1 MKIRDAVERDLPA
14 IVEIYNAAIPARIA
28 CGYTEPVSVESRQPW
43 YQQHPANCRPIWV
56 MEMEEKVPRPGK
68 FSDSD
73 VAEASRQKIVG
84 WLSFQFFYGTPAYH
98 ATAEVSIYIN
108 PHYQRMG
115 IGKKLLDKAISECSK
130 LGIRTLIGFIFAH
143 NIPSLRLFEKLGF
156 QRWGYL
162 PKVAEIENIERD
174 LVIVGLRVDK

>member
-1 MKIRDAVERDLPA
+1 MEMKIRDAVETDLPA
-14 IVEIYNAAIPARIA
+14 IVEIYNAAIPGRMA
-28 CGYTEPVSVESRQPW
+28 CGYSEPVSVESRQLW
-43 YQQHPANCRPIWV
+43 YQQHPANSRPIWV
-56 MEMEEKVPRPGK
+56 MEI
-68 FSDSD
+68 DD
-73 VAEASRQKIVG
+73 KIVG

-108 PHYQRMG
+108 PNYRRMG
-115 IGKKLLDKAISECSK
+115 IGKKLLERAISESYK

-143 NIPSLRLFEKLGF
+143 NLPSLRLFEKFGF

>member
-1 MKIRDAVERDLPA
+1 MMKIRDAVETDLPA
-14 IVEIYNAAIPARIA
+14 IVEIYNAAIPGRMA
-28 CGYTEPVSVESRQPW
+28 CGYSEPVSVESRQPW

-56 MEMEEKVPRPGK
+56 MEI
-68 FSDSD
+68 DD
-73 VAEASRQKIVG
+73 KIVG

-108 PHYQRMG
+108 PNYQRIG
-115 IGKKLLDKAISECSK
+115 IGKKLLDKAISESSK
-130 LGIRTLIGFIFAH
+130 FGIRTLIGFIFAH
-143 NIPSLRLFEKLGF
+143 NLPSLRLFERLGF

-162 PKVAEIENIERD
+162 PKVAEIESIERD